1 MSKESL
7 EVILNDISE
16 IYGVDVLTEYKFSKD
31 RRFRFDYFISFNTL
45 FDNVSIRGLAIEYEG
60 GVYGAGRH
68 IRPLGFIRDCEK
80 YNLALSLGVPV
91 LRYTVEHLKD
101 SSKVKE
107 EIEQVINQFLKK
119 ASWKQIFNWENTVIL
134 LTITL

>member
-7 EVILNDISE
+7 EGVLNEISE
-16 IYGVDVLTEYKFSKD
+16 IYKVNIFTEYKFSNFRK
-31 RRFRFDYFISFNTL
+31 FRFDYFVSFDSYVSSQDSNSS
-45 FDNVSIRGLAIEYEG
+45 DRSIRGIAIEYEG
-60 GVYGAGRH
+60 GVFGAGRH
-68 IRPLGFIRDCEK
+68 IRPIGFIKDCEK

-107 EIEQVINQFLKK
+107 EISQVISQFLKK
-119 ASWKQIFNWENTVIL
+119 VS
-134 LTITL
+134 

>member
-16 IYGVDVLTEYKFSKD
+16 IYGVDVLTEYKFSKN
-31 RRFRFDYFISFNTL
+31 RRFRFDYFISLNTL
-45 FDNVSIRGLAIEYEG
+45 LHNVSIRGLAIEYEG
-60 GVYGAGRH
+60 GVFGAGRH

-107 EIEQVINQFLKK
+107 EIEQVIKQLLKI
-119 ASWKQIFNWENTVIL
+119 AS
-134 LTITL
+134 